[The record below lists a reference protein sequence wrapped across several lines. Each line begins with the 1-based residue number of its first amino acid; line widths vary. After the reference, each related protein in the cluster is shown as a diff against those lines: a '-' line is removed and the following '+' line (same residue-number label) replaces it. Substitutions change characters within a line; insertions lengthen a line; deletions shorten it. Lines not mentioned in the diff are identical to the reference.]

1 MAWSPLSVPELLVKY
16 PARVFEQ
23 GVLVWQH
30 AGWLRV
36 LAPVTLVLIAV
47 TILGYLRASRA
58 GRVDRAVLAT
68 VRSLALILLALCL
81 LRPAL
86 LVSTSLP
93 QQNILG
99 IVLDDSK
106 SMQIRDADAGT
117 RLDLVRQLFG
127 DSSGSLVPRLAERF
141 ALRFYR
147 FSEALER
154 VDGPAALRG
163 SGSRTD
169 LATALDDARRD
180 FAGAPLAG
188 LIVVTDGA
196 DNAGQA
202 IGDAV
207 LGLQAAKVPVYT
219 VGIGAE
225 RFARDVA
232 VDRIELPHS
241 TLKGAV
247 LVGSVA
253 IRARGVAG
261 TSLAL
266 VVEDGS
272 KIVANQEVTVPRGTD
287 VVTVPIRVPPLEAG
301 VRDIRVSVRPVDG
314 EILSQNNSQSARVE
328 VRDRREKILY
338 VEGGIRP
345 EFAFLRRAAQSD
357 SNLQVVGLQR
367 TAKDKYL
374 RLGVDD
380 SLELINGFP
389 TTRAELFRYRAL
401 ILGSIEAAAFSA
413 DQLRM
418 IGEYV
423 SDRGGSLL
431 ALGGRAALGEGA
443 FEGTALAD
451 ALPVTFIN
459 RTADSAESPIELQI
473 RPTPAGFGNAALL
486 LAEQPEAN
494 QSRWDSLPALT
505 SVNRTTGLKPGAT
518 ALLDGRTGDG
528 ETVPVLAWHRYGR
541 GRALAFPIQDSWLW
555 QMHASISVEDQTH
568 ETLWRQLLR
577 WMLEE
582 VPDRTDLVVSPNY
595 PAPGERTTLQLE
607 LTDSAFRRV
616 NDAQVTVDV
625 VSPDGATRQVPLEWT
640 LGRDGQYAGTF
651 VPAEEGEYLLSGQA
665 VIGSDTVRLAT
676 TSLGVADRGADF
688 INAEMRSVLLQRVAR
703 ETGGRFYTPAT
714 VGSLPDDVVFTESGV
729 TVREA
734 LDLWDMP
741 IVLFGLLGLLGFE
754 WVYRRYRG
762 LI

>member
-23 GVLVWQH
+23 GILVWQH
-30 AGWLRV
+30 AGWLRI
-36 LAPVTLVLIAV
+36 LAPVTLLLIAF
-47 TILGYLRASRA
+47 TIAGYLKA
-58 GRVDRAVLAT
+58 GRVGRLDRIILAT
-68 VRSLALILLALCL
+68 VRSLGLLLVALCL

-106 SMQIRDADAGT
+106 SMQIRDVDAGT
-117 RLDLVRQLFG
+117 RLELVGQLFG
-127 DSSGSLVPRLAERF
+127 DTEGSLVPRLAERF

-147 FSEALER
+147 FSETLER
-154 VDGPAALRG
+154 IDGPSALRG
-163 SGSRTD
+163 TGSRTD
-169 LATALDDARRD
+169 LATALGDARRD

-188 LIVVTDGA
+188 LIVATDGA

-202 IGDAV
+202 ISDAL
-207 LGLQAAKVPVYT
+207 LGLQAAKIPVYT
-219 VGIGAE
+219 VGVGSE

-232 VDRIELPHS
+232 IDRIELPHS

-247 LVGSVA
+247 LVGSVSL
-253 IRARGVAG
+253 RARGVAG
-261 TSLAL
+261 TTLAL
-266 VVEDGS
+266 VVEDGN
-272 KIVANQEVTVPRGTD
+272 KIVANQEVVVPRGAD
-287 VVTVPIRVPPLEAG
+287 VLTVPIRVPPLEAG

-314 EILSQNNSQSARVE
+314 EVLAQNNSQNARVE

-380 SLELINGFP
+380 SLELISGFP

-401 ILGSIEAAAFSA
+401 ILGSIEAASFTA

-451 ALPVTFIN
+451 ALPVTFVN
-459 RTADSAESPIELQI
+459 RTADSAEIPIELQV
-473 RPTPAGFGNAALL
+473 RPTPAGFSNAALL
-486 LAEQPEAN
+486 LAEDPDAN
-494 QSRWDSLPALT
+494 RTRWDSLPALT

-518 ALLDGRTGDG
+518 ALLDGRSANG

-555 QMHASISVEDQTH
+555 QMHASIPVEDQTH

-582 VPDRTDLVVSPNY
+582 VPDRTDLAIAPNY
-595 PAPGERTTLQLE
+595 PAPGERTTIQLE

-616 NDAQVTVDV
+616 NDAQVEVEV
-625 VSPDGATRQVPLEWT
+625 VGPDGTTRQVPLEWT

-651 VPAEEGEYLLSGQA
+651 VPTEEGEHLLSGQA
-665 VIGSDTVRLAT
+665 VIGSDTVRLT
-676 TSLGVADRGADF
+676 PTSLGVADRGADF
-688 INAEMRSVLLQRVAR
+688 VNAEMRSVLLQRVAR
-703 ETGGRFYTPAT
+703 ETGGRFYTQAT
-714 VGSLPDDVVFTESGV
+714 VASLPDDVVFTESGV
-729 TVREA
+729 TIREA

-741 IVLFGLLGLLGFE
+741 IVLIGLLGLLGFE

>member
-23 GVLVWQH
+23 GILVWQH

-36 LAPVTLVLIAV
+36 LAPLTLILIAV
-47 TILGYLRASRA
+47 TVVSYVRA
-58 GRVDRAVLAT
+58 GRAGRLDRIILAT
-68 VRSLALILLALCL
+68 VRSLALILVALCL

-106 SMQIRDADAGT
+106 SMQIRDADPGT
-117 RLDLVRQLFG
+117 RLELIQRLFG
-127 DSSGSLVPRLAERF
+127 DSSGSLVPKLAERF

-147 FSEALER
+147 FSETLER
-154 VDGPAALRG
+154 IDNPASLRG

-169 LATALDDARRD
+169 LAAALDDTRRD

-207 LGLQAAKVPVYT
+207 LGLQAAKIPVYT
-219 VGIGAE
+219 VGVGAE

-253 IRARGVAG
+253 IRARGLAG
-261 TSLAL
+261 TTLAL

-272 KIVANQEVTVPRGTD
+272 KIVANQDVVVPRGTD

-301 VRDIRVSVRPVDG
+301 ARDIRVSVRPVEG
-314 EILSQNNSQSARVE
+314 EILSQNNSLSARVE

-367 TAKDKYL
+367 TAKEKYL

-401 ILGSIEAAAFSA
+401 ILGSIEAAAFTP

-451 ALPVTFIN
+451 ALPLTFVN
-459 RTADSAESPIELQI
+459 RTVDSAENPVELQI

-486 LAEQPEAN
+486 LAESPDAN
-494 QSRWDSLPALT
+494 RNRWDSLPVLT

-518 ALLDGRTGDG
+518 ALLDGRTNDG

-541 GRALAFPIQDSWLW
+541 GRALAFPVQDSWLW
-555 QMHASISVEDQTH
+555 QMHASIPVEDQTH

-582 VPDRTDLVVSPNY
+582 VPDRSDLAFSSNY
-595 PAPGERTTLQLE
+595 PAPGERVTMQLE
-607 LTDSAFRRV
+607 LTDSAFQRV
-616 NDAQVTVDV
+616 NDAQVAVEV
-625 VSPDGATRQVPLEWT
+625 VAPDGSVRSVPLEWT

-651 VPAEEGEYLLSGQA
+651 VPTDEGEYLISGQA
-665 VIGSDTVRLAT
+665 IFGTDTVRLAT
-676 TSLGVADRGADF
+676 TSLGVADRGVDF
-688 INAEMRSVLLQRVAR
+688 VNAEMRSAVLQRIAR
-703 ETGGRFYTPAT
+703 ETGGRFYTAAT

-734 LDLWDMP
+734 MDLWDMP
-741 IVLFGLLGLLGFE
+741 IVLIALIGLLGFE